1 MTIEEMDAEIA
12 RMDAHLKWLRA
23 DAIGEITEELATEK
37 NPYTREFLLKQL
49 EEVRAMG
56 GGRYD

>member
-12 RMDAHLKWLRA
+12 RMDAHLGWLRA
-23 DAIGEITEELATEK
+23 DAIAEITEELATEK

-49 EEVRAMG
+49 GKMRAMG
-56 GGRYD
+56 AGRYD